1 MTNESCKGP
10 STVNNDTEALIQAL
24 RGMPTPAPRPGFV
37 DRVLAN
43 AARIASSAVTEPRP
57 PQSRYERL
65 HHVATRW
72 ETWFGAALGGA
83 AAAALT
89 LFLLKPVAP
98 DHSGGRGITLALNET
113 RDIDVLIESER
124 DLADATIRIAVT
136 GGVALDGFEN
146 EHEID
151 WRTNLERGS
160 NLLSLPVVARSA
172 GGGRLVAVIE
182 HDGKTRRV
190 TINLTV
196 SDVEASRT

>member
-1 MTNESCKGP
+1 MND
-10 STVNNDTEALIQAL
+10 DTEALIKAL

-37 DRVLAN
+37 DRALAN
-43 AARIASSAVTEPRP
+43 AVRVASNAAQPHPR
-57 PQSRYERL
+57 QLHYGRL
-65 HHVATRW
+65 RQAATRW

-83 AAAALT
+83 VAAALT

-98 DHSGGRGITLALNET
+98 GPSGERSITLALNET

-151 WRTNLERGS
+151 WRTDLERGS

-196 SDVEASRT
+196 SDAPVSRS